1 MVRIAKLILFSFLF
15 ISQNLY
21 SNSLNKDEE
30 MYFNFVDLNND
41 ELISLLEMNQS
52 ISIIFQLI
60 DFNQD
65 GFISRSEITE
75 PKKIVESLR

>member
-1 MVRIAKLILFSFLF
+1 
-15 ISQNLY
+15 
-21 SNSLNKDEE
+21 

-41 ELISLLEMNQS
+41 ELISLLEMNKS

-75 PKKIVESLR
+75 LKKIVESLR